1 MLLNINS
8 KVKEAQTGANSLA
21 IIWSMAGHR
30 SVARCKHH
38 QENMHSLQIKKQLHC
53 LEPSQKPSGVI
64 RVSPVEPARA
74 SFGSLTSLL
83 CHRSLLLG
91 ISVPSAVFS
100 TCLGGMFY
108 QMVLFSKKPT
118 DYTDKRET
126 GRIRPKKRQGSLFV
140 KL

>member
-53 LEPSQKPSGVI
+53 FEPSQKPSGVI

-74 SFGSLTSLL
+74 SFGSLTSVLR
-83 CHRSLLLG
+83 HSSLLLD
-91 ISVPSAVFS
+91 ISVLFCLQCFC

-108 QMVLFSKKPT
+108 QMVLFSEKPT
-118 DYTDKRET
+118 DFTSKREA
-126 GRIRPKKRQGSLFV
+126 GRIRQDKAKVVFL
-140 KL
+140 

>member
-38 QENMHSLQIKKQLHC
+38 QENMHSLQIKKQLHR

-64 RVSPVEPARA
+64 RVSLVGPARA
-74 SFGSLTSLL
+74 SFGSLTSVLR
-83 CHRSLLLG
+83 HSSLLLD
-91 ISVPSAVFS
+91 ISVLSAVFLYLS
-100 TCLGGMFY
+100 GGH
-108 QMVLFSKKPT
+108 VLS
-118 DYTDKRET
+118 D
-126 GRIRPKKRQGSLFV
+126 GFV
-140 KL
+140 FRKTHRFHR